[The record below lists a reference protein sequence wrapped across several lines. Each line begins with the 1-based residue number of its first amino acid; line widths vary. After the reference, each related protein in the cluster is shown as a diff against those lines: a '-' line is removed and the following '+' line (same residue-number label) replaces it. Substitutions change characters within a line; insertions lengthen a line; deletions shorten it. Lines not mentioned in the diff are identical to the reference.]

1 MAKYKGYNLVKDG
14 KEWNVYGEETSKDVY
29 GRIKMVPKKLA
40 GGYPNLL
47 TAKKACDAHFGRL

>member
-1 MAKYKGYNLVKDG
+1 MAKYKGYNLLKENG
-14 KEWNVYGEETSKDVY
+14 EWNVYGEETEKDSL

-40 GGYPNLL
+40 GGYSNLL